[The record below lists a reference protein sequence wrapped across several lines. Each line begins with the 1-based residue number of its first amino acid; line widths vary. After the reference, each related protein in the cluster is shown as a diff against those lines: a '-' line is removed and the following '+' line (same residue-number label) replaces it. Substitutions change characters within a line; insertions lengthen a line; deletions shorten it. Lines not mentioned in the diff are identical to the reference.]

1 MAKSVPGNFLIQ
13 ADAMLRAWRELN
25 PEMKMGTL
33 SQADLDNAI
42 KGSRNTREEIENFK
56 TQIKDRR
63 QTLDKLD
70 TETWNVVKRS
80 RSGSKS
86 QFGDDSKE
94 YAMFGG
100 KRTSDRKKPTR
111 RTPKAPSA

>member
-1 MAKSVPGNFLIQ
+1 MGNSVPSNFLVQ
-13 ADAMLRAWRELN
+13 AEAMLRAWRELN
-25 PEMKMGTL
+25 PEMKFGVL

-42 KGSRNTREEIENFK
+42 KSSRGTREEIENFK

-63 QTLDKLD
+63 QTLDQQD
-70 TETWNVVKRS
+70 IVTWNTVKRG

-100 KRTSDRKKPTR
+100 KRTSERKKSTR
-111 RTPKAPSA
+111 RTPKAPPA